1 MQKKLVSIIIT
12 TLLLVIPVITF
23 ASSLNDKKNQIQS
36 NITNAKEE
44 QNEIKNEINQA
55 KSELDKLNDQITEK
69 EYEVE
74 QIKEELDTL
83 NAEVDKLSED
93 LKTSEAEYEE
103 KHDKLL
109 KRLAAQQKRGN
120 VSYLDVLLNSKNLTD
135 FISRYHIME
144 KMAELDSK
152 MMDDIKE
159 EQKKISNTKAEVE
172 KKQSEVAE
180 KHKQLEN
187 EEMALKANRIKKN
200 KYVSQ
205 LSAEEQALQKEIEQ
219 FNKDLK
225 KVEDQILEE
234 IRASM
239 GNGGP
244 YTGGKILW
252 PIGGGGGRISS
263 YFGYRGS
270 AATGGVGTANHN
282 GYDIAA
288 PHNTPLVASEAG
300 TVRKVVRACSHDY
313 PKTYKTKCNCGGGY
327 GNYLIIDHGG
337 NLQTLYGHC
346 ASISVNVG
354 QTVSKG
360 QTIGAVG
367 SAGWSTGYHVH
378 FSVIDHGKYVDP
390 GKYLSK

>member
-144 KMAELDSK
+144 KMAG
-152 MMDDIKE
+152 
-159 EQKKISNTKAEVE
+159 
-172 KKQSEVAE
+172 
-180 KHKQLEN
+180 
-187 EEMALKANRIKKN
+187 
-200 KYVSQ
+200 
-205 LSAEEQALQKEIEQ
+205 
-219 FNKDLK
+219 
-225 KVEDQILEE
+225 
-234 IRASM
+234 M
-239 GNGGP
+239 G
-244 YTGGKILW
+244 I
-252 PIGGGGGRISS
+252 
-263 YFGYRGS
+263 
-270 AATGGVGTANHN
+270 
-282 GYDIAA
+282 
-288 PHNTPLVASEAG
+288 
-300 TVRKVVRACSHDY
+300 
-313 PKTYKTKCNCGGGY
+313 
-327 GNYLIIDHGG
+327 
-337 NLQTLYGHC
+337 
-346 ASISVNVG
+346 
-354 QTVSKG
+354 
-360 QTIGAVG
+360 
-367 SAGWSTGYHVH
+367 
-378 FSVIDHGKYVDP
+378 
-390 GKYLSK
+390 